1 MLSNLL
7 FTSFTNALDSLIHL
21 DMSDEAV
28 AMSVLFSAAGAVI
41 LGKFTGTF
49 GNLTVPL
56 NFSALF
62 IGTAD
67 TNSLLNGVD
76 IPTIQYQQEV
86 LLYTVVGMITG
97 SFGMLWFVR
106 PERQ

>member
-1 MLSNLL
+1 MLSNLF
-7 FTSFTNALDSLIHL
+7 FTSLTNALDSLIHL
-21 DMSDEAV
+21 DMSNDAV

-41 LGKFTGTF
+41 LGKFTGEL

-62 IGTAD
+62 IGTAV

-76 IPTIQYQQEV
+76 IPTMQHQHEV
-86 LLYTVVGMITG
+86 LLFTVLGMLTG

-106 PERQ
+106 PARR

>member
-7 FTSFTNALDSLIHL
+7 FTSFSNALDSMIRLN
-21 DMSDEAV
+21 MSDDAV

-41 LGKFTGTF
+41 LSKFTGSL
-49 GNLTVPL
+49 GNLTFPL

-62 IGTAD
+62 IGTAL

-86 LLYTVVGMITG
+86 LLFTVLGLISG
-97 SFGMLWFVR
+97 SFGMLWFTG
-106 PERQ
+106 PERN

>member
-1 MLSNLL
+1 
-7 FTSFTNALDSLIHL
+7 
-21 DMSDEAV
+21 
-28 AMSVLFSAAGAVI
+28 MSVLFSAAGAVI

-62 IGTAD
+62 IGTAV